1 MNQRITEGSM
11 SLRGF
16 VKDVLRNFWMVLLAG
31 VIVFFGLTGAAGLTE
46 KPVYESKAT
55 LVISSK
61 ESYSSLTSLQ
71 TAAQM
76 AAVFSEVF
84 QSDSLKKN
92 IMETAGEE
100 MNVDITCRQVEA
112 TNLLALTAASENP
125 RHAYLMLRAAI
136 ENYGEV
142 SGYVF
147 GQADL
152 VVLTPPDVPTEPAQR
167 TTLLSYRKILIPAA
181 MLLMVFVI
189 GLFYLFRFTVK
200 TTRGARRQLE
210 GTILGTI
217 PFEKTV
223 FGRGR
228 KNTRHLIGGASSTM
242 AFSESVRRAA
252 QNIQQHM
259 NKKEAKVLL
268 VTSATPNEGKT
279 MTAANIAVSLAEKKA
294 RVLIIDGDFLNPS
307 LGRIFEP
314 APGTGTISD
323 ILSGKMKLGDAVSY
337 DRKYRLFK
345 LYQGDGRQGR
355 NAAGDRDRIEAIVNI
370 CRREMD
376 YVIID
381 SSPVTVSADAE
392 MWMGLSDTALLVVR
406 QDWADV
412 RIIND
417 AVDMIWTNTGDFT
430 GFVLNAFEPE
440 WGSAGRSQHYGYE
453 SYA

>member
-1 MNQRITEGSM
+1 MNQRITEGSL

-16 VKDVLRNFWMVLLAG
+16 VKDVLRNLWMVVLAG
-31 VIVFFGLTGAAGLTE
+31 VIVFLGVTGVSGLTE

-84 QSDSLKKN
+84 QSESLKKN
-92 IMETAGEE
+92 IMETVGEE
-100 MNVDITCRQVEA
+100 MSGDITCRQVEA
-112 TNLLALTAASENP
+112 TNLLTLTAASENP

-136 ENYGEV
+136 ENYGKV

-152 VVLTPPDVPTEPAQR
+152 VVLTPPNVPTEPAER
-167 TTLLSYRKILIPAA
+167 ATLLAWRKYLIPAA
-181 MLLMVFVI
+181 MLFMVFLI
-189 GLFYLFRFTVK
+189 GLLYMFRFTVK

-223 FGRGR
+223 FGHG
-228 KNTRHLIGGASSTM
+228 KKAGRHLIGAAASTM
-242 AFSESVRRAA
+242 AFSESVRKVA
-252 QNIQQHM
+252 QAVQQHM
-259 NKKEAKVLL
+259 EKKGAKVLL

-279 MTAANIAVSLAEKKA
+279 MTAANIAASLAEKKE
-294 RVLIIDGDFLNPS
+294 RVIVIDGDFLNPS
-307 LGRIFEP
+307 LGKMFD
-314 APGTGTISD
+314 PGPNAGTLSD
-323 ILSGKMKLGDAVSY
+323 VLDGRKTLGEAVSY
-337 DRKYRLFK
+337 DRKYRLFR
-345 LYQGDGRQGR
+345 LYQGSGSEGR
-355 NAAGDRDRIEAIVNI
+355 NAAGDREKIEKIVNV
-370 CRREMD
+370 CRQEMD
-376 YVIID
+376 YVVID

-392 MWMGLSDTALLVVR
+392 MWMGLVDTAMLVVR

-417 AVDMIWTNTGDFT
+417 AVDMIWQNTGDFT
-430 GFVLNAFEPE
+430 GFALNAFEPE
-440 WGSAGRSQHYGYE
+440 WGGAGRSQQYGYE
-453 SYA
+453 RYA

>member
-1 MNQRITEGSM
+1 MNQRITEGSL

-16 VKDVLRNFWMVLLAG
+16 VKDVLHNLWMVVLAG
-31 VIVFFGLTGAAGLTE
+31 VIVFLGVTGAAGLTE

-61 ESYSSLTSLQ
+61 ETYSSLSSLQ

-84 QSDSLKKN
+84 QSESLKKN
-92 IMETAGEE
+92 IMETVGEE
-100 MNVDITCRQVEA
+100 MTGDITCRQVES
-112 TNLLALTAASENP
+112 TNLLTLTAASENP

-136 ENYGEV
+136 ENYGKV

-152 VVLTPPDVPTEPAQR
+152 VVLTPPDVPTQPADR
-167 TTLLSYRKILIPAA
+167 GTLLSYRKYLIPAA
-181 MLLMVFVI
+181 MLLMVVVI
-189 GLFYLFRFTVK
+189 GLFYMFRFTVK
-200 TTRGARRQLE
+200 TTRGARKQLE

-217 PFEKTV
+217 PFEKPV
-223 FGRGR
+223 FGHG
-228 KNTRHLIGGASSTM
+228 KKAGKHLIGAASSTM
-242 AFSESVRRAA
+242 DFSESIRRVA
-252 QNIQQHM
+252 QTVQQHM
-259 NKKEAKVLL
+259 EKKGAKVLL

-279 MTAANIAVSLAEKKA
+279 MTAANIAASLAEKKEK
-294 RVLIIDGDFLNPS
+294 VIIIDGDFLNPS
-307 LGRIFEP
+307 LGKMFD
-314 APGTGTISD
+314 PGADAGTLSD
-323 ILSGKMKLGDAVSY
+323 VLSGKRKLGDAVSY

-345 LYQGDGRQGR
+345 LYQGEGGQGR
-355 NAAGDRDRIEAIVNI
+355 NAAGDRDRIESIVNI
-370 CRREMD
+370 CRQEMD

-392 MWMGLSDTALLVVR
+392 MWMGLADTALLVVR

-417 AVDMIWTNTGDFT
+417 AVDIIWQNTGDFT
-430 GFVLNAFEPE
+430 GFALNAFEPE

-453 SYA
+453 RYA

>member
-16 VKDVLRNFWMVLLAG
+16 VKDVLRNFWMVLLSG

-152 VVLTPPDVPTEPAQR
+152 VVLTPPDVDGARPADDASFLPEDPDPGR
-167 TTLLSYRKILIPAA
+167 DAPHGIRDRPLLSLP
-181 MLLMVFVI
+181 LH
-189 GLFYLFRFTVK
+189 G
-200 TTRGARRQLE
+200 
-210 GTILGTI
+210 
-217 PFEKTV
+217 
-223 FGRGR
+223 
-228 KNTRHLIGGASSTM
+228 
-242 AFSESVRRAA
+242 
-252 QNIQQHM
+252 
-259 NKKEAKVLL
+259 
-268 VTSATPNEGKT
+268 
-279 MTAANIAVSLAEKKA
+279 
-294 RVLIIDGDFLNPS
+294 
-307 LGRIFEP
+307 
-314 APGTGTISD
+314 
-323 ILSGKMKLGDAVSY
+323 
-337 DRKYRLFK
+337 
-345 LYQGDGRQGR
+345 
-355 NAAGDRDRIEAIVNI
+355 
-370 CRREMD
+370 
-376 YVIID
+376 
-381 SSPVTVSADAE
+381 
-392 MWMGLSDTALLVVR
+392 
-406 QDWADV
+406 
-412 RIIND
+412 
-417 AVDMIWTNTGDFT
+417 
-430 GFVLNAFEPE
+430 
-440 WGSAGRSQHYGYE
+440 
-453 SYA
+453 